1 MFDHYPAG
9 GRSSD
14 PAVVRHR
21 RRARIAPLAVGA
33 AAVVASAVAG
43 CGGGSST
50 SSQPTTSPPTS
61 PPTTSPPSSPTT
73 APPTSATPTGGA
85 GGAPGGTIKTATV
98 GQLGQI
104 VVDGQS
110 RTVYLFQKDTGTTS
124 SCSGSCAAVWPPVTT
139 SGKPQAGS
147 GADAAKLGTTKRSD
161 GTTEVTYSGHPLYYY
176 APDGTASGSA
186 KGQGLNQFGAKWYVL
201 SPSGSAVT
209 KQPSGGGGGG
219 Y

>member
-1 MFDHYPAG
+1 M
-9 GRSSD
+9 
-14 PAVVRHR
+14 
-21 RRARIAPLAVGA
+21 PLTVGA
-33 AAVVASAVAG
+33 AAVVAAAVTG

-50 SSQPTTSPPTS
+50 SSK
-61 PPTTSPPSSPTT
+61 PTTSPPSSPATSPPSS
-73 APPTSATPTGGA
+73 APPTGS
-85 GGAPGGTIKTATV
+85 APGGTIKTASV

-104 VVDGQS
+104 VVDGQA

-139 SGKPQAGS
+139 NGMPQAGS

-176 APDGTASGSA
+176 APDGTTSGST

-201 SPSGSAVT
+201 SPSGAPVT
-209 KQPSGGGGGG
+209 KQPSGGGGG